1 MRLHLE
7 TTEAELRVKAP
18 ELLHQLADALEG
30 VTPELA
36 KALEQVADSQQ
47 AEQTGGGGRPGERAL
62 DQLLEQ
68 AHQVYARRVQQ
79 MLEAISRVVSRDYL
93 LAVQK
98 SDPWVEVDEQVGA
111 RLWLALGMPDG
122 EDPLEKAGAGIE
134 GAPKAGHK
142 YIRRVPYTGKD
153 GKRHYRYFYHEAALG
168 RQAQAGETIRMGDR
182 RSLQVVEVDREGRVT
197 FEDEGEAR
205 IGDREETV
213 VRTAPGAPTGKEDKG
228 TPQKRRRT
236 VSADEWVEVL
246 GQHFGQE
253 VVDKA
258 VERRALMAVKAV
270 TRHVPAE
277 LLQDL
282 QGETDEERMAD
293 LQRRVPD
300 VYERLQKAFK
310 RAGVDP
316 WRAKLVVSRSLQRHG
331 WEDAARAAAIG
342 SVLTPEGAQL
352 AKRHV
357 QLLDAA
363 ENLAGGRKVRARHVQ
378 TAADLMQ
385 GMPEKF
391 EAAVRKTAER
401 AEAELLRLHQL
412 LEAARAAPA
421 GEPGEPVGRLLQT
434 AMQSPA
440 VQELLKLA
448 QAFPGLQDRAIP
460 VAQQIIP
467 QVVAEAPRVE
477 PKTEGGPT
485 HVFVAGEGGRP
496 RALQARY
503 KLVEAHDL
511 QASHLPGAG
520 FKQNEAYPQ
529 GVQERVYHRD
539 KAEQLKVLRN
549 AQQLNPAFICN
560 TNPDAVNGPPLVTAG
575 GIVLG
580 GNSRTMSMQRAYAEH
595 PEKAKELQKFL
606 AEHAHEFGFKP
617 EDVQALRNPV
627 LVRVV
632 STPDERPETLR
643 LLVRQFNES
652 FTQGMDPRTMQV
664 ALGRKVDDR
673 TIEDMA
679 ASMRED
685 ESLGDFLS
693 SSRAE
698 AFVAALYR
706 TGVIDDRNSNQFV
719 RKGTKHLNED
729 GKQLVSRMLV
739 GRLVGDADLMA
750 EIRPKALDSVA
761 NATPFML
768 MAAQAGKKYDLGPSL
783 RTALDALNVLQN
795 RVDEGTIKPL
805 DSKIPE
811 NQLRSLTENFLSDM
825 FGGRHP
831 LLEDERARALLDVLV
846 RKPGEKQLAK
856 VFREYARLA
865 RQNPEGQGSLLGGA
879 LTPEQVFQQ
888 AIVSAGK
895 RETAEAEAAKATKE
909 PKIIKRRVGP
919 EEAEPEPAPAPA
931 GPTAEEQPG
940 LWGLDARPD
949 GLEELEKAG
958 GKPPVHAGG
967 PYIGPR
973 GGKWADPQHT
983 IPWDPAQHVQTSI
996 FDFQPPPG
1004 TVSRAD
1010 RVGKGPSP
1018 LQKALQEIEDQIRSQ
1033 PVEQVH
1039 MLGDDGKALSKS
1051 LSGTRDNCRVMPEV
1065 LKSLREHGNA
1075 TVTHNHP
1082 SGGFFS
1088 PEDIFL
1094 AVHWNLKEI
1103 RATTPDGGVF
1113 VLQRP
1118 EGGWGVPLEAEARG
1132 GKFEML
1138 QGGKTQWT
1146 GDWLLGRV
1154 QKASSLAAA
1163 RATERMDEKLEKLG
1177 GHPPGKDHPGFKQEE
1192 WNAITREE
1200 QLRAFQEGPGAEF
1213 GWKFAFH
1220 PGKAPHGGGGGAGR
1234 PGAGQDAPARV
1245 PAKWEG
1251 EQQGLLS
1258 AGKKSDPLAAPKVGD
1273 KLQVTYH
1280 PTIFGGEQ
1288 APVTYHVIAEKGD
1301 QVQLSQHPDSKHGPW
1316 MPKASVRQF
1325 VNDLAG
1331 KVEGPPSGNAEI
1343 DAVLKGKGKLLGKG
1357 DDGLAF
1363 KVGDKVVKV
1372 STTVPY
1378 QPDNPGHRSPEGATD
1393 MLRQQVEVGNHLASL
1408 GIPGIMRSEFV
1419 AHAGKGFQIRD
1430 HVSIPEKLTATQL
1443 DKVQDTLLAMHKH
1456 GFALRDAVQVGLNA
1470 KGEPVLYDT
1479 GKAAPIEGAHT
1490 GIFSEVEG
1498 DMANLRRLYQDHG
1511 VDFVRKD
1518 KNEGEARW
1526 DFLRRQLLKPES
1538 PKAKARLKGKIDEAL
1553 EMRRAHARATLK
1565 GSELESLL
1573 DDIKMDQEEADSTL
1587 GLGKSLEKGGP
1598 YIGPKGGLWEDPQH
1612 TRHWDPTEHQGKQM
1626 GLFSAKAP
1634 ATGDSA
1640 QQVEAKQLPPD
1651 MRPERQE
1658 EVGGAP
1664 AGSAEPQPHPA
1675 GGKQD
1680 AAAEGAP
1687 GTPETWEV
1695 IGVEDLRPLD
1705 FWTGKRLAIPEHEL
1719 RTCARCG
1726 RQHAVVVTMESNK
1739 GRSVQVGSGCGPAM
1753 AGGEKFF
1760 DSESQRK
1767 AAREAKKKQKAEH
1780 LRKVLAWLESES
1792 AALAGKHLSS
1802 VVYPGEEMAE
1812 VPSKQVDA
1820 KPGEMRKVLRTRDGM
1835 AEMWLPAGFNLEE
1848 RRLSLRGAWA
1858 QQVVWQLMR
1867 KLQAKGSDWRWP
1879 AFWPTKAPGLDA
1891 LHAMEDRL
1899 TWWLKKRLEG
1909 VGG

>member
-47 AEQTGGGGRPGERAL
+47 AEQAGGGGRPGERAL

-213 VRTAPGAPTGKEDKG
+213 VRTAPGAPAGKEDKG

-385 GMPEKF
+385 GTPEKF

-673 TIEDMA
+673 TIEGMA

-895 RETAEAEAAKATKE
+895 RETAEAEAAKAPKE

-983 IPWDPAQHVQTSI
+983 
-996 FDFQPPPG
+996 
-1004 TVSRAD
+1004 
-1010 RVGKGPSP
+1010 
-1018 LQKALQEIEDQIRSQ
+1018 
-1033 PVEQVH
+1033 
-1039 MLGDDGKALSKS
+1039 
-1051 LSGTRDNCRVMPEV
+1051 
-1065 LKSLREHGNA
+1065 
-1075 TVTHNHP
+1075 
-1082 SGGFFS
+1082 
-1088 PEDIFL
+1088 
-1094 AVHWNLKEI
+1094 
-1103 RATTPDGGVF
+1103 
-1113 VLQRP
+1113 
-1118 EGGWGVPLEAEARG
+1118 
-1132 GKFEML
+1132 
-1138 QGGKTQWT
+1138 
-1146 GDWLLGRV
+1146 
-1154 QKASSLAAA
+1154 
-1163 RATERMDEKLEKLG
+1163 
-1177 GHPPGKDHPGFKQEE
+1177 
-1192 WNAITREE
+1192 
-1200 QLRAFQEGPGAEF
+1200 
-1213 GWKFAFH
+1213 
-1220 PGKAPHGGGGGAGR
+1220 
-1234 PGAGQDAPARV
+1234 
-1245 PAKWEG
+1245 
-1251 EQQGLLS
+1251 
-1258 AGKKSDPLAAPKVGD
+1258 
-1273 KLQVTYH
+1273 
-1280 PTIFGGEQ
+1280 
-1288 APVTYHVIAEKGD
+1288 
-1301 QVQLSQHPDSKHGPW
+1301 
-1316 MPKASVRQF
+1316 
-1325 VNDLAG
+1325 
-1331 KVEGPPSGNAEI
+1331 
-1343 DAVLKGKGKLLGKG
+1343 
-1357 DDGLAF
+1357 
-1363 KVGDKVVKV
+1363 
-1372 STTVPY
+1372 
-1378 QPDNPGHRSPEGATD
+1378 
-1393 MLRQQVEVGNHLASL
+1393 
-1408 GIPGIMRSEFV
+1408 
-1419 AHAGKGFQIRD
+1419 
-1430 HVSIPEKLTATQL
+1430 
-1443 DKVQDTLLAMHKH
+1443 
-1456 GFALRDAVQVGLNA
+1456 
-1470 KGEPVLYDT
+1470 
-1479 GKAAPIEGAHT
+1479 
-1490 GIFSEVEG
+1490 
-1498 DMANLRRLYQDHG
+1498 
-1511 VDFVRKD
+1511 
-1518 KNEGEARW
+1518 
-1526 DFLRRQLLKPES
+1526 
-1538 PKAKARLKGKIDEAL
+1538 
-1553 EMRRAHARATLK
+1553 
-1565 GSELESLL
+1565 
-1573 DDIKMDQEEADSTL
+1573 
-1587 GLGKSLEKGGP
+1587 
-1598 YIGPKGGLWEDPQH
+1598 
-1612 TRHWDPTEHQGKQM
+1612 RHWDPTEHQGKQM

-1651 MRPERQE
+1651 MRPERPE

-1879 AFWPTKAPGLDA
+1879 VFWPTKAPGLDA